1 MRKKINVV
9 TTILF
14 ILCCVAAV
22 YCGWIDDDKIGTD
35 SRTWYYCVALLCL
48 ALVIGIVRFA
58 LLLKVR
64 KVEKDCYIP
73 IRSVK
78 LADGVEVD
86 DDGNE
91 HDISDTAVLI
101 HTDTV
106 ASDKVVIRLFKNPV
120 PVVDSASK
128 VND

>member
-9 TTILF
+9 TIILF
-14 ILCCVAAV
+14 VLCCLAAV

-35 SRTWYYCVALLCL
+35 SRTWYYCFALLGL
-48 ALVIGIVRFA
+48 AFVIGIVRFA
-58 LLLKVR
+58 LLLKA
-64 KVEKDCYIP
+64 KKTEEANYIP

-78 LADGVEVD
+78 LANGVEVD

-91 HDISDTAVLI
+91 HEISDTAVLI

-106 ASDKVVIRLFKNPV
+106 ANDKVVIRLFKHPV